1 MTNYGLSVILGA
13 ALLALT
19 KNRKG
24 SSSFLTYGVDEAIKD
39 AGLKSNK
46 VTFVYEF
53 TYRNII
59 VGDRVIRDFST
70 EFEGIKKIILG
81 VYSRLMEM
89 INSPIDDPRYEDIW
103 EEYFDTAQGPPD
115 NPIGP
120 FPPEVRQT
128 YNPKDADKS
137 DLYYAILHQSRTG
150 DEWTLIHEP
159 YRGDPVRVSDI
170 LTLFEDFDPVRVSDI
185 LTLFEDFEEIVDFIK
200 YTDIKIEFEDNIKT
214 LTPDRYQYSTVP
226 VTISFELTE
235 KTLPYLRYQKYFGV
249 VGERSVMYPLSLPM
263 VPRVGTFFEFFE
275 AICREK
281 NFEQK
286 SFEMN
291 NMVTLR
297 LTGINP
303 PYFFQRLQQE
313 FNTDYLLRKR

>member
-1 MTNYGLSVILGA
+1 MKKMTNYGLSAILGA
-13 ALLALT
+13 TLLALT

-24 SSSFLTYGVDEAIKD
+24 SSSFLTYGIDEAIKD

-53 TYRNII
+53 TYRNIFES
-59 VGDRVIRDFST
+59 DYRVIRDFST
-70 EFEGIKKIILG
+70 DFEGIKKIILG

-103 EEYFDTAQGPPD
+103 EEYFETAQGQPD

-150 DEWTLIHEP
+150 DEWTLVHEP
-159 YRGDPVRVSDI
+159 FVGDPVR
-170 LTLFEDFDPVRVSDI
+170 LSDI
-185 LTLFEDFEEIVDFIK
+185 LTLFEDFEDFEDFEEIVNFIK
-200 YTDIKIEFEDNIKT
+200 NTDIEIDFESNIKT
-214 LTPDRYQYSTVP
+214 MRVDLYQYSTVP

-235 KTLPYLRYQKYFGV
+235 KTLPYLRYQTYFGV
-249 VGERSVMYPLSLPM
+249 WGENVMHPLSLPM
-263 VPRVGTFFEFFE
+263 IPRVGTFFHFFE

-281 NFEQK
+281 PFFKKK
-286 SFEMN
+286 SFGMN
-291 NMVTLR
+291 NMVALK

-303 PYFFQRLQQE
+303 YLFFRRLQQE